1 MSDQYGPHPHQ
12 PHRGDATP
20 ADAARNDAGP
30 ARSATGPTQGDA
42 DPWAAMG
49 GPDTQSPWARPH
61 RAVSNAQAPN
71 SPTPNGPVPDNRVP
85 NGRALNSPTPNGP
98 APDTPA
104 PDSPVPTAPFFIPGD
119 YPPPAPG
126 QQPWGGYPVQQGQAS
141 FGGGWTPP
149 LPGPGQSSWGGGW
162 GPAPQPPRRRRGPLL
177 LVIGLALVVFTGA
190 LFGSIGVMLRPTMP
204 GLAPPASGAASWGNY
219 TPFMPNASP
228 NNPGATVR
236 PTAPSA
242 EQTDASGDQIRGVAI
257 VEAMLSVTEGSA
269 GTGMVI
275 GDSGIVLTN
284 YHVVQGTNGTINVTI
299 ASTGSTYS
307 AKVLGHD
314 KANDV
319 ALLSLNGA
327 SGLPTVKID
336 ADGVRAGDQ
345 VTSVGNTDGRR
356 KIMAAPGEVL
366 STNESILTRDE
377 GSTATNQLS
386 GVYETSSRA
395 MHGDSGGPTYD
406 SQTEVIGLTTAGSA
420 DDGSQFATAYVV
432 PIARALDI
440 ANKISRN
447 EPSGTVQMGP

>member
-1 MSDQYGPHPHQ
+1 
-12 PHRGDATP
+12 
-20 ADAARNDAGP
+20 
-30 ARSATGPTQGDA
+30 
-42 DPWAAMG
+42 
-49 GPDTQSPWARPH
+49 
-61 RAVSNAQAPN
+61 
-71 SPTPNGPVPDNRVP
+71 
-85 NGRALNSPTPNGP
+85 
-98 APDTPA
+98 
-104 PDSPVPTAPFFIPGD
+104 
-119 YPPPAPG
+119 
-126 QQPWGGYPVQQGQAS
+126 
-141 FGGGWTPP
+141 
-149 LPGPGQSSWGGGW
+149 GGW

-190 LFGSIGVMLRPTMP
+190 LFGSIGVLLRPTMP

-228 NNPGATVR
+228 NDPGATVR